1 MEDKKRGMSKNCG
14 CDLARPYVNDQKFTK
29 MYSLSS
35 ALNKGTLFPELYL
48 IDSAMYNADLYKN
61 PKNRVR
67 GKR

>member
-1 MEDKKRGMSKNCG
+1 MEDKKRDMVKNCEYK
-14 CDLARPYVNDQKFTK
+14 LARPYAYDQKFTK

-48 IDSAMYNADLYKN
+48 IDSEMYNADLYKN

>member
-1 MEDKKRGMSKNCG
+1 MEDKKKAIPKNYG
-14 CDLARPYVNDQKFTK
+14 CEFARPYINDQIFTK

-48 IDSAMYNADLYKN
+48 IDSEMYNAHLYKN

>member
-1 MEDKKRGMSKNCG
+1 MENKKRGMSKNCG

-35 ALNKGTLFPELYL
+35 ALNNSE
-48 IDSAMYNADLYKN
+48 MYNADLYKN